1 MNTQSRGHIGKRL
14 FIFDCPFHGRI
25 SCSLH
30 PMDQH
35 MLRIEGDLATTSV
48 LTDMKKAPASETS
61 VLWRGRFES
70 SCSAIWD
77 TSVLR
82 RKKPLEAVYRAAE
95 SLPKEARP
103 AWI

>member
-48 LTDMKKAPASETS
+48 LTDMKRLRPPKLQCCGGEDSKALVRPSGIQVS
-61 VLWRGRFES
+61 FIVKS
-70 SCSAIWD
+70 H
-77 TSVLR
+77 LR
-82 RKKPLEAVYRAAE
+82 PSFRAAE